1 MEIVW
6 ELAAGVGPGVNGVEE
21 RRGLRMERLKE
32 TRRDVLMLWF
42 W

>member
-6 ELAAGVGPGVNGVEE
+6 ELAAGVGPGVNRVEE
-21 RRGLRMERLKE
+21 RRGLGMVRLKE